1 MKTFTNKQIE
11 VINETCGNERNF
23 LLHYANFSALQ
34 EEPSEREYRFEEYNS
49 DGKITGIITDVKLE
63 NDILNVEVIIEGCYR
78 NLKIDEFFTNEFL
91 CVQDDMLQDDSCE
104 YTKEQIEDFGFMKN
118 KSYSFIVES
127 NIITDIKVL
136 PDKFFE
142 EHSNVFEYLMQMA

>member
-34 EEPSEREYRFEEYNS
+34 EEHNKKEYVFDEYNS

-63 NDILNVEVIIEGCYR
+63 NDILNVEVIVEGCYR
-78 NLKIDEFFTNEFL
+78 MLKIDEVFTNHFL
-91 CVQDDMLQDDSCE
+91 CVQDDMLQDVTCKYS
-104 YTKEQIEDFGFMKN
+104 KEQIKDFEFMKN
-118 KSYSFIVES
+118 KSYSFIVKS
-127 NIITDIKVL
+127 NILSEIKVL
-136 PDKFFE
+136 PYEFFE